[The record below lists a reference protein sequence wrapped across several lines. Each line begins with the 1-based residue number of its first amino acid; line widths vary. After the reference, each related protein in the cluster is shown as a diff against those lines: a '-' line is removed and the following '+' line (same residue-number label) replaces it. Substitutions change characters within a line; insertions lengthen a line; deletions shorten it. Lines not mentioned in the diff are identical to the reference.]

1 MKLNPSKC
9 SFGFKEGKF
18 LGHLVSKQDIKAN
31 PDKVRAIQEMR
42 SPKTKKEVQSLNGRL
57 AALHRFLSKSAER
70 SLPFFKTL
78 KGCLQKKDFEWSEEA
93 EQAFKALKEYIS
105 SIPAVVAP
113 LPDEKLFLYLAIGRE
128 AVSTAMVVERGGCQL
143 PVYFIT
149 YALRLNFKSTN
160 NEAEYEALLAGLRAA
175 LTMKVEHLTVYVDSL
190 LVANQVNGQYEAKEC
205 TMQQY
210 LAKDRFL
217 KQ

>member
-1 MKLNPSKC
+1 MEAYVDDRMLADIQETFDNLRGINMKLNPSKC

-31 PDKVRAIQEMR
+31 PDKIKVVQEMR
-42 SPKTKKEVQSLNGRL
+42 SPKTKKE
-57 AALHRFLSKSAER
+57 
-70 SLPFFKTL
+70 
-78 KGCLQKKDFEWSEEA
+78 GCIQKKDFEWSEEA
-93 EQAFKALKEYIS
+93 EQAFKTLKEYIS

-113 LPDEKLFLYLAIGRE
+113 HPNEKLFLYLAISRE
-128 AVSTAMVVERGGCQL
+128 AISTTMVVERKGCQL
-143 PVYFIT
+143 PMYFIT

-190 LVANQVNGQYEAKEC
+190 LIANQVNGQYEAKEC

-210 LAKDRFL
+210 LAKARELL
-217 KQ
+217 KR